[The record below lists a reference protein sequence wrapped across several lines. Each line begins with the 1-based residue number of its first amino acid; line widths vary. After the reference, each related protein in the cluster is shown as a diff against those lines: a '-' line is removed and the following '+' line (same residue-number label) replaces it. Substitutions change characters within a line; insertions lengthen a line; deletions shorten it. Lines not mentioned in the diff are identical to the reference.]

1 MRQCLLESLTGQ
13 RLGCR
18 RTTDDPLLR
27 LFIDHYHLHLLTIPR
42 QGSTVG
48 DLYIERD
55 GVVGTP
61 GYIGEILSPGFE
73 LPKVRIGERLADI
86 TGQITRSVDPKVGVK
101 IAEQLLS
108 VVGIPADVG
117 LSAAFSRAG
126 GARFRFHDVFRDS
139 VDVLALGRVLAQ
151 HMLVRG
157 HPAVSD
163 QARFYLTTAVLTTEA
178 ISIVIEGAS
187 GVDLQAT
194 AGAAG
199 VGSEASI
206 SVHGANEISLNSTVP
221 LAFAV
226 ELYEL
231 QFNLETGTVQ
241 LRKTAVAVRVR
252 GERRTVTRERLVA
265 AQIGGADG
273 DLFLPSR

>member
-1 MRQCLLESLTGQ
+1 LTGQ

-18 RTTDDPLLR
+18 RTTHDPLLR

-42 QGSTVG
+42 QGSAVG
-48 DLYIERD
+48 DLYIERG

-73 LPKVRIGERLADI
+73 LPEVRVGERLADI
-86 TGQITRSVDPKVGVK
+86 TGQITRSVNPKVGAQ
-101 IAEQLLS
+101 ITEQLLS
-108 VVGIPADVG
+108 VLGIPADVG
-117 LSAAFSRAG
+117 LAAAISRAR

-151 HMLVRG
+151 HTLVRG

-163 QARFYLTTAVLTTEA
+163 QARFYLATAVLTTRA
-178 ISIVIEGAS
+178 VSIVMEGRA
-187 GVDLQAT
+187 GIDLQAK
-194 AGAAG
+194 ARAAVVGA
-199 VGSEASI
+199 EASV
-206 SVHGANEISLNSTVP
+206 SVHGTNEISLSLTVP

-231 QFNLETGTVQ
+231 QFNLETGAVQ

-252 GERRTVTRERLVA
+252 GERRTVTRERLVP

-273 DLFLPSR
+273 DLFLSSQ